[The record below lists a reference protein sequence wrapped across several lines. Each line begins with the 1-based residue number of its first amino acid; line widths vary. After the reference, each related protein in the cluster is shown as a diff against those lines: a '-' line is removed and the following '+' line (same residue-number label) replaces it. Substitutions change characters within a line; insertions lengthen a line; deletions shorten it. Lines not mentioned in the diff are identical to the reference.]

1 MCGCW
6 GSWTLYNSP
15 SSTAAG
21 HCRWCSRPTRRP
33 PSCGSRTTEPWVTP
47 APARSRY
54 PRAMCL
60 RLGEQPPVHFIIVIV
75 LCSRQAAHSLK
86 TCRGPS
92 FLRASSVTGTLP
104 GHCARHWGH
113 CLNRDSLILPRA
125 SSLEGKTDAGHMTTQ
140 MFSCPCDG
148 WGQQEAAL
156 EEKRMTREEGAR
168 QANCHLCKNV
178 ALR

>member
-1 MCGCW
+1 MPRPRSPAPRRCCPIGSGHSPTSAGCPLQRTAMCGCW

-47 APARSRY
+47 APARSRC

-86 TCRGPS
+86 TYRGPS

-113 CLNRDSLILPRA
+113 CLNRD
-125 SSLEGKTDAGHMTTQ
+125 
-140 MFSCPCDG
+140 
-148 WGQQEAAL
+148 
-156 EEKRMTREEGAR
+156 REP
-168 QANCHLCKNV
+168 HPS
-178 ALR
+178 